1 MSFKQYVHIQVGSN
15 CFLFT
20 PLKRE
25 ERNRQR
31 QKNFRFFFVTVVVR
45 NNSCIDSK
53 YHFFRANLVLT
64 MVKALELDSKN
75 STVIQGVNNFA
86 STSFKSKACKY
97 WTAAQTSVFSMHS
110 FNLHCIQVQGSGLI
124 CISKS
129 RFKKERHSI

>member
-1 MSFKQYVHIQVGSN
+1 
-15 CFLFT
+15 
-20 PLKRE
+20 
-25 ERNRQR
+25 
-31 QKNFRFFFVTVVVR
+31 
-45 NNSCIDSK
+45 
-53 YHFFRANLVLT
+53 

-129 RFKKERHSI
+129 RLKTRKTFNLQYDYYQELKKPKEDQFI